1 MRTKML
7 ARTALFAALT
17 AVGAFIKIPLG
28 VSSITL
34 QFFFTAMAGCLLGPV
49 WGTVSQGVY
58 VLGVFAGRE
67 KDLAAEKKIFGRDF
81 AYIRDIQNFS
91 RVTGRYLRRLLE
103 EL

>member
-1 MRTKML
+1 MNRPNSHNPQPYYGEYAVKY
-7 ARTALFAALT
+7 TAYEIRKLR
-17 AVGAFIKIPLG
+17 
-28 VSSITL
+28 
-34 QFFFTAMAGCLLGPV
+34 
-49 WGTVSQGVY
+49 SQGVY